1 MKLREKA
8 RPFIVCQVGDGNLA
22 MFWHDNWTGLGPL
35 INITGPMGPQVTG
48 ITALAP
54 LKEVV
59 ENGSWILPRG
69 RHPLLVHIRA
79 CLPAVPPILTSSQS
93 DLFLWRTSPNSPP
106 SVFSSS
112 KTWDALHPSPSTVS
126 WYKAVWFSSNIP
138 KHSFLVWVLAWD
150 RLPTRD
156 KLRYW
161 GIEVSPNCL
170 LCDTLHETKEHLFFS
185 CAYSQELWRLAFSG
199 SGFNPPMLF
208 DDVLEWLRANPSNKR
223 IRLICKLLFQAVVYV
238 IWRERNTRLHNSTS
252 RSIPTLLKE
261 VHLLIRAKLFGLD
274 RNASPPQL
282 RSASVSPS
290 TTYLQL
296 WFGRFQV

>member
-1 MKLREKA
+1 
-8 RPFIVCQVGDGNLA
+8 
-22 MFWHDNWTGLGPL
+22 
-35 INITGPMGPQVTG
+35 
-48 ITALAP
+48 
-54 LKEVV
+54 
-59 ENGSWILPRG
+59 
-69 RHPLLVHIRA
+69 
-79 CLPAVPPILTSSQS
+79 
-93 DLFLWRTSPNSPP
+93 
-106 SVFSSS
+106 
-112 KTWDALHPSPSTVS
+112 
-126 WYKAVWFSSNIP
+126 
-138 KHSFLVWVLAWD
+138 
-150 RLPTRD
+150 
-156 KLRYW
+156 
-161 GIEVSPNCL
+161 
-170 LCDTLHETKEHLFFS
+170 
-185 CAYSQELWRLAFSG
+185 YSQELWRLAFSG

-261 VHLLIRAKLFGLD
+261 VHLLIRVKLFGLD